1 MKVVDGYI
9 VEETFLIFG
18 EDYARHPHAL
28 EHILRPLFEKN
39 HFIWVETIG
48 LRSPKLSL
56 YDLKRIKE
64 KLLKM
69 IFKKSSQ
76 AQQRVLPQNFVIV
89 TPFMIPFNQ
98 FKLIRSF
105 NEWSVKRSVEKV
117 LKSDTQPIL
126 ITSVPNACDYVGQFH
141 ESQKIYFCVD
151 EFSLWPGLDYHL
163 VQHMEQKLLS
173 KVDKVIATSDALAK
187 TKTLADKKTKVI
199 THGVDFDFFHIPEKT
214 QKSSVTKLCYFGLFD
229 ERFDQSLIIELLN
242 ICSQIEIHII
252 GNAVCSHTQLSNH
265 KNVIFHGRVDYSN
278 LPSAVSDMD
287 MFILPYVRSE
297 LTENINPLKLK
308 EYLATGRP
316 VVATRLPEV
325 AKLGEYLS
333 LADDAP
339 EFKTIIDRYQNGEL
353 VHDAKKIT
361 DYVLNNETWQAK
373 CQLLCQ
379 MISSQSL

>member
-48 LRSPKLSL
+48 LRSPKFSL

-76 AQQRVLPQNFVIV
+76 TQQRVLPQNFVII

-105 NEWSVKRSVEKV
+105 NQWSVKRCVGKV
-117 LKSDTQPIL
+117 LKSDVQPIL
-126 ITSVPNACDYVGQFH
+126 ITSVPNACDYVGHFH

-163 VQHMEQKLLS
+163 VQKMEQKLLT
-173 KVDKVIATSDALAK
+173 KVDKILATSDALAK
-187 TKTLADKKTKVI
+187 TKTIAGQKTQVI

-214 QKSSVTKLCYFGLFD
+214 QKNSVTKLCYFGLFD
-229 ERFDQSLIIELLN
+229 ERFDQSLIIDLLSL
-242 ICSQIEIHII
+242 CSQVEIHII
-252 GNAVCSHTQLSNH
+252 GNTVCSHTELSAH
-265 KNVIFHGRVDYSN
+265 KNVIFHGKVDYSK
-278 LPSAVSDMD
+278 LPSKVADMD

-325 AKLGEYLS
+325 VKLGEYLY
-333 LADDAP
+333 LADDAL
-339 EFKTIIDRYQNGEL
+339 EFKKIIDSYQSSAL
-353 VHDAKKIT
+353 AHDAKKIT
-361 DYVLNNETWQAK
+361 DYVLNNETWRAK
-373 CQLLCQ
+373 CQLLCV
-379 MISSQSL
+379 SLR